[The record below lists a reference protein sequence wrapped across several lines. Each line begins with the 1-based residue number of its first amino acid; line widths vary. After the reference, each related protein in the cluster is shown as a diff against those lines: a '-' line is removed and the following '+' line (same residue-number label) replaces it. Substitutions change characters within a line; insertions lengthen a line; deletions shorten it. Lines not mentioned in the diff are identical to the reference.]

1 MSIKQIWDKLKGVKN
16 IQIILAVIISCIAL
30 IIYFSPTSNSVGTA
44 DALSIKVD
52 TASDLQAKE
61 LADAL
66 CMIKGAGNVK
76 VMITYESGTE
86 LVPAYEQNVTE
97 AGTKNNDENTYSK
110 IESNK
115 IITVYQQ
122 GGSGA
127 LILKEKKPEI
137 KGVIVIA
144 EGAADLSVKL
154 NLYKA
159 VQTVLQINPGK
170 VDVFEMK

>member
-1 MSIKQIWDKLKGVKN
+1 MSFKTLLSKVKKIKN
-16 IQIILAVIISCIAL
+16 IEIILAVVISCIAL
-30 IIYFSPTSNSVGTA
+30 LIYFIPSKSDDSGSTVKYTTESSA
-44 DALSIKVD
+44 
-52 TASDLQAKE
+52 DLQAKE
-61 LADAL
+61 LADVLAH
-66 CMIKGAGNVK
+66 IKGAGNVR

-86 LVPAYEQNVTE
+86 LVPAYQQDIAESKNENKEQS
-97 AGTKNNDENTYSK
+97 TYSK
-110 IESNK
+110 TQSNK

-159 VQTVLQINPGK
+159 VQTVLQISSNK